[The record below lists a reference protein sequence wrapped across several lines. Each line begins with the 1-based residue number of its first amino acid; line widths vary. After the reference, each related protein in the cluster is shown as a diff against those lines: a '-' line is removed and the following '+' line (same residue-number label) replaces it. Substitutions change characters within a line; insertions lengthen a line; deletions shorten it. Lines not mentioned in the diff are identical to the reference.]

1 MTSVWDDPEIQV
13 VNEYVKFEAVG
24 DKVVGDVISVSKHTF
39 AAEGNKP
46 AKTVASIVIRTD
58 DGADVTLNAGQVKL
72 AEALNEAR
80 PEAGDRLSIE
90 FVRVENRG
98 GGKRVKPSDAKP
110 SGGGARA
117 RGAVGVEVDTRN
129 APS

>member
-98 GGKRVKPSDAKP
+98 GGKTMKHFDVKHSA
-110 SGGGARA
+110 GGAKGTVA
-117 RGAVGVEVDTRN
+117 VEVDTSN
-129 APS
+129 DPF

>member
-58 DGADVTLNAGQVKL
+58 STYWRFQTGSRTAFANL
-72 AEALNEAR
+72 R
-80 PEAGDRLSIE
+80 
-90 FVRVENRG
+90 
-98 GGKRVKPSDAKP
+98 
-110 SGGGARA
+110 
-117 RGAVGVEVDTRN
+117 
-129 APS
+129 